1 MNNGMIRN
9 AQYTE
14 PKKDE
19 EKKEEI
25 KSIEYETT
33 NISAESMTDIA
44 KMVSS
49 MLEGSSS
56 YDVKHLHEKYHEL
69 DKRIL
74 VLENLFDYIKH
85 NVSK

>member
-1 MNNGMIRN
+1 MNNGMIRS
-9 AQYTE
+9 AQYVET
-14 PKKDE
+14 KKDDE
-19 EKKEEI
+19 KEEI
-25 KSIEYETT
+25 KSVEYETT

-49 MLEGSSS
+49 MLDGSSS

-85 NVSK
+85 NITK